1 MLTKA
6 SVGLGRVQLQT
17 PENSNHQDGQPPTL
31 CCNFVIHNS
40 QGSYEILYSENS
52 LGTVLHDRMKKKK
65 GQCWAVCF
73 RAAPPT
79 QQTTVCF
86 CKNTTSNSPPCR
98 KQETSLAKKAN
109 ITFTGRQKKKLKV
122 SLQSWSSS
130 LKQ

>member
-17 PENSNHQDGQPPTL
+17 PENSNHQDGGPSGPTL

-65 GQCWAVCF
+65 VNVGQFVLEPHHL
-73 RAAPPT
+73 RNKPPFASVKT
-79 QQTTVCF
+79 QLPIHRLAGNKRQVW
-86 CKNTTSNSPPCR
+86 PR
-98 KQETSLAKKAN
+98 KPTLPLQEDRRRN
-109 ITFTGRQKKKLKV
+109 
-122 SLQSWSSS
+122 
-130 LKQ
+130 